1 MQQVLPPPLPTVTG
15 EYVPGVSVGNY
26 VTYGNFV
33 CNIDHQGEGWVCIN
47 DLAFKKVEVIEV
59 SGKEVTFLY
68 TQQYKNGSVTSI
80 HGCAETWDVEYFFW
94 SDDSEDM
101 FEYGLIIA
109 ANLTEGCSIHSQTCS
124 FPNHNITKTEARTYL
139 GVSRN
144 VNLIIFNQDIQVYDL
159 ETGFLL
165 ESEQSTSD
173 GDIISTMSIVET
185 NIFSTPTPSPASSP
199 LSENTAYD
207 G

>member
-1 MQQVLPPPLPTVTG
+1 
-15 EYVPGVSVGNY
+15 
-26 VTYGNFV
+26 
-33 CNIDHQGEGWVCIN
+33 GEGWVCIN

-68 TQQYKNGSVTSI
+68 SQQYKNGSATSI
-80 HGCAETWDVEYFFW
+80 HGCTETWDVECFFW

-109 ANLTEGCSIHSQTCS
+109 ANLTEGCSIHSQICS
-124 FPNHNITKTEARTYL
+124 FSIHNITKTEIRTYL

-144 VNLIIFNQDIQVYDL
+144 VNLIISNQSIQVYDL

-185 NIFSTPTPSPASSP
+185 NIFSTPTPPPTSSP
-199 LSENTAYD
+199 LPENTAYD